1 MNKSMLLTVLLFVGI
16 TALSAE
22 SAAAFCL
29 RDGRSS
35 DLAQDDAFV
44 SSSPASSD
52 SNFRLEVG
60 LDDLGEFVE
69 TLDAPESESAP
80 AEMTA
85 EAADE
90 DGSAIAEEESE
101 TTVTVDAI
109 SSEEVIEAE
118 LPLHQRQFE
127 SREDYLNAIAIE
139 LNDCK
144 E

>member
-1 MNKSMLLTVLLFVGI
+1 MNKPMLLTVLLFVGI

-35 DLAQDDAFV
+35 DLTEGDAFV

-60 LDDLGEFVE
+60 LDDLGSLAE
-69 TLDAPESESAP
+69 TLDRPEPES
-80 AEMTA
+80 AEMTVD
-85 EAADE
+85 AADE
-90 DGSAIAEEESE
+90 GELEIAEDESE
-101 TTVTVDAI
+101 TTVTVDGI
-109 SSEEVIEAE
+109 SSEEAIEAE
-118 LPLHQRQFE
+118 LPVHQREYE

-139 LNDCK
+139 LNDCR

>member
-1 MNKSMLLTVLLFVGI
+1 MNKPRLLTVLLFVGI

-35 DLAQDDAFV
+35 DLTEGDAFV

-60 LDDLGEFVE
+60 LDDLGSLAE
-69 TLDAPESESAP
+69 TLDRPEPES
-80 AEMTA
+80 AEMTVD
-85 EAADE
+85 AADE
-90 DGSAIAEEESE
+90 GELEIAEDESE
-101 TTVTVDAI
+101 TTVTVDGI
-109 SSEEVIEAE
+109 SSEEAIEAE
-118 LPLHQRQFE
+118 LPVHQREYE

-139 LNDCK
+139 LNDCR

>member
-1 MNKSMLLTVLLFVGI
+1 MNKPILLTVLLFVGI

-22 SAAAFCL
+22 SAVAFCL

-35 DLAQDDAFV
+35 DVTEGDAFV

-60 LDDLGEFVE
+60 LDNLGSLAE
-69 TLDAPESESAP
+69 TFDGPEPES
-80 AEMTA
+80 AEMTV

-90 DGSAIAEEESE
+90 SELEIAEGESE
-101 TTVTVDAI
+101 TTVTVDGI
-109 SSEEVIEAE
+109 SSEEEIEAE
-118 LPLHQRQFE
+118 LPVHQREYE

-139 LNDCK
+139 LNDCR

>member
-1 MNKSMLLTVLLFVGI
+1 MNKPMLLTVLLFVGI

-35 DLAQDDAFV
+35 DLTEGDAFV

-60 LDDLGEFVE
+60 LDDLGSLAE
-69 TLDAPESESAP
+69 TLDRPEPES
-80 AEMTA
+80 AEMTVD
-85 EAADE
+85 AADE
-90 DGSAIAEEESE
+90 GELEIAEDESE
-101 TTVTVDAI
+101 TTVTVDGI
-109 SSEEVIEAE
+109 SSEEEIEAE
-118 LPLHQRQFE
+118 LPVHQREYE

-139 LNDCK
+139 LNDCR

>member
-1 MNKSMLLTVLLFVGI
+1 MNKPILLTVLLFVGI

-22 SAAAFCL
+22 SAVAFCL

-35 DLAQDDAFV
+35 DVTEGDAFV

-60 LDDLGEFVE
+60 LDDLGSLAE
-69 TLDAPESESAP
+69 TLDRPEPES
-80 AEMTA
+80 AEMTVD
-85 EAADE
+85 AADE
-90 DGSAIAEEESE
+90 GELEIAEDESE
-101 TTVTVDAI
+101 TTVTVDGI
-109 SSEEVIEAE
+109 SSEEAIEAE
-118 LPLHQRQFE
+118 LPVHQREYE

-139 LNDCK
+139 LNDCR

>member
-1 MNKSMLLTVLLFVGI
+1 M
-16 TALSAE
+16 SAE

-35 DLAQDDAFV
+35 DLTEGDAFV

-60 LDDLGEFVE
+60 LDDLGSLAE
-69 TLDAPESESAP
+69 TLDRPEPES
-80 AEMTA
+80 AEMTVD
-85 EAADE
+85 AADE
-90 DGSAIAEEESE
+90 GELEIAEDESE
-101 TTVTVDAI
+101 TTVTVDGI
-109 SSEEVIEAE
+109 SSEEAIEAE
-118 LPLHQRQFE
+118 LPVHQREYE

-139 LNDCK
+139 LNDCR

>member
-1 MNKSMLLTVLLFVGI
+1 MNKPMLLTVLLFVGI

-35 DLAQDDAFV
+35 DVTEGDAFV

-60 LDDLGEFVE
+60 LDDLGSLAE
-69 TLDAPESESAP
+69 TLDRPEPES
-80 AEMTA
+80 AEMTVD
-85 EAADE
+85 AADE
-90 DGSAIAEEESE
+90 GELEIAEDESE
-101 TTVTVDAI
+101 TTVTVDGI
-109 SSEEVIEAE
+109 SSEEAIEAE
-118 LPLHQRQFE
+118 LPVHQREYE

-139 LNDCK
+139 LNDCR